1 MNHEEIRQEYDEKR
15 ADLRERHHALL
26 VKINS
31 QSSKVKAMLLPLVE
45 RHFAGCEKLEGIFY
59 WEKRVELMQPE
70 KEELIDVLS
79 TTGDTIGELEAGAE
93 IRMVTEDGDEEEDE
107 EE

>member
-1 MNHEEIRQEYDEKR
+1 MI
-15 ADLRERHHALL
+15 
-26 VKINS
+26 
-31 QSSKVKAMLLPLVE
+31 LPLVE
-45 RHFAGCEKLEGIFY
+45 RHFVACEKLEGIFY

-93 IRMVTEDGDEEEDE
+93 IMVTQDGEIEAVPLVENDESDE
-107 EE
+107 